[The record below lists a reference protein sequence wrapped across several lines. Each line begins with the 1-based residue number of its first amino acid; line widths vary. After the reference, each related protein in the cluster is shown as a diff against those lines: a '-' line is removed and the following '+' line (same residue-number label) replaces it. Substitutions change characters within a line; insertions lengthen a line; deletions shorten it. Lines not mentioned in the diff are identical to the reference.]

1 MNKTLKTSGLALML
15 LLAVSS
21 CKKNEQADP
30 LPETENAMY
39 HEQESQTAPAVN
51 IPLTTANFTKQ
62 EHDFGTLKKGEIVQH
77 IYEITNTG
85 DQPLVIS
92 EVRPACGCTVPDY
105 TKEPIAPGK
114 KGQVTLSFD
123 SKNFTG
129 ETHKTAEVFTNTENA
144 PFVLSFKAN
153 VQ

>member
-21 CKKNEQADP
+21 CKKNEQANP

-39 HEQESQTAPAVN
+39 HKEESPIPTAN
-51 IPLTTANFTKQ
+51 IPLTTANFTKE
-62 EHDFGTLKKGEIVQH
+62 EHDFGTLKEGDIVQH

-92 EVRPACGCTVPDY
+92 EVRPACGCTAPNY
-105 TKEPIAPGK
+105 TKEPIAPGE

-123 SKNFTG
+123 SKNFKG
-129 ETHKTAEVFTNTENA
+129 ETHKTAQVFTNTEKT
-144 PFVLSFKAN
+144 PFVLRFKAS